1 MWRFSKERNVK
12 QRTCSHLCEVL
23 GEAYEEARIPS
34 MLTDQKLVWLD
45 GVRAVWD
52 GARLWSRYGR
62 EWHAPSWFTKLLP
75 PDLSLDGELWVG
87 RNLFD
92 YTSGICRS
100 SRHDEWEHVKYM
112 IFDTP
117 SMPNASVEDRWALL
131 AERFPIV
138 HSNDTQSVHAPGV
151 YMVGYEA
158 CTCQAHLD
166 TILQRILALD
176 GEGVMLRRPKSVY
189 EYKRSKCLYKLKPTL
204 DAEARV
210 VAYEKGQNRIT
221 GLVGSLVCDTLS
233 DPPRRF
239 RVGSGL
245 TDALRKHPPEIG
257 SVISFQYGGISP
269 GGQPRFSRG

>member
-1 MWRFSKERNVK
+1 MACTFLVY
-12 QRTCSHLCEVL
+12 Q
-23 GEAYEEARIPS
+23 AYVS
-34 MLTDQKLVWLD
+34 SQLTKV
-45 GVRAVWD
+45 
-52 GARLWSRYGR
+52 
-62 EWHAPSWFTKLLP
+62 LP

-112 IFDTP
+112 FLTQIFDTP

-176 GEGVMLRRPKSVY
+176 GEGYVRLILTPRVMLRRPKSVY

-269 GGQPRFSRG
+269 GGQPRFSRYRGIVPDRG